1 MKFEHF
7 YRYKGII
14 DNIEFKILTKW
25 QDKFNATIYNI
36 DPKKW
41 VDQKSFQ
48 DDLNS
53 FVDEAIRASELYE
66 EMENKEIFKF
76 CLLALHLSTNR
87 FIACWDIGIFFS
99 LKKLIVIKFK
109 VLLLSA

>member
-1 MKFEHF
+1 MDKFNLKKYLAESKLLKEENKNDL
-7 YRYKGII
+7 R
-14 DNIEFKILTKW
+14 EW

-53 FVDEAIRASELYE
+53 FVDEAIRASDLD
-66 EMENKEIFKF
+66 
-76 CLLALHLSTNR
+76 LVQ
-87 FIACWDIGIFFS
+87 DIMNATKNVSEYASRS
-99 LKKLIVIKFK
+99 LRTYKNL
-109 VLLLSA
+109 

>member
-1 MKFEHF
+1 MDKFNLKKYLAESKLLKEENTNDL
-7 YRYKGII
+7 R
-14 DNIEFKILTKW
+14 EW

-53 FVDEAIRASELYE
+53 FVDEAIRASDLD
-66 EMENKEIFKF
+66 
-76 CLLALHLSTNR
+76 LVQ
-87 FIACWDIGIFFS
+87 DIMNATKNVSEYASRS
-99 LKKLIVIKFK
+99 LRTYKNL
-109 VLLLSA
+109 

>member
-1 MKFEHF
+1 MDKFNLKKYLAESKLLKEENTNDL
-7 YRYKGII
+7 R
-14 DNIEFKILTKW
+14 EW

-53 FVDEAIRASELYE
+53 FVDEAIRASDLD
-66 EMENKEIFKF
+66 
-76 CLLALHLSTNR
+76 LVQ
-87 FIACWDIGIFFS
+87 DIMNATKNVSEYANQS
-99 LKKLIVIKFK
+99 LRTYKNL
-109 VLLLSA
+109 